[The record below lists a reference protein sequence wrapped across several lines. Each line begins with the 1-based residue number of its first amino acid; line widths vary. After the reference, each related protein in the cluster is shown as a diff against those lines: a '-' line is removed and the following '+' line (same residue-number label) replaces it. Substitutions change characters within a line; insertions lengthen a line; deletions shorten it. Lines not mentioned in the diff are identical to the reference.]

1 MFMRAQRFL
10 SRNLTSV
17 LAILMITSGL
27 QILATTPAS
36 ATNPVGSIQF
46 DGNDSMVYSTGA
58 PGSQNTTIEF
68 WMKQTSIGG
77 IQRIFTTSW
86 SVRFEQRHY
95 SHSRKHLFDRSC
107 CKC

>member
-36 ATNPVGSIQF
+36 ATNPVGSLQF
-46 DGNDSMVYSTGA
+46 SGNGSMVYSTGA

-68 WMKQTSIGG
+68 WMKQTSTGVFSEFSQPPG
-77 IQRIFTTSW
+77 P
-86 SVRFEQRHY
+86 SVRAT
-95 SHSRKHLFDRSC
+95 SLFALEEALV
-107 CKC
+107 